1 MRDLEEIPQQAGRA
15 SWNARAVRGSGRVA
29 LEEAW
34 SLIGEI
40 AATDPVLR
48 EMNLGRDIDVAICP
62 SRQKSMAYAAALADG
77 ASAGTPRA
85 TAAAMKAVL
94 TLCDPRRPG
103 IIPDPKRYADVY
115 TLNLPARST
124 SATIRAATSASAD
137 WRAEMDA
144 RYLAAADRL
153 AELGIKRAAAG
164 MRRHLK
170 DPGAWERRP

>member
-1 MRDLEEIPQQAGRA
+1 MRDVEEIPRQPGRA
-15 SWNARAVRGSGRVA
+15 SWNARAVRGSGRIG

-48 EMNLGRDIDVAICP
+48 ELNLGRDLEVAICP
-62 SRQKSMAYAAALADG
+62 SRQRSLAYAAAIMDG
-77 ASAGTPRA
+77 ASAGTPRP
-85 TAAAMKAVL
+85 TAAALKAVL

-103 IIPDPKRYADVY
+103 IVPDPGRYSDVY
-115 TLNLPARST
+115 TLSLPARSP
-124 SATIRAATSASAD
+124 SATVRAAACASGD

-153 AELGIKRAAAG
+153 SGLGLRRAAAG
-164 MRRHLK
+164 MRRHAK
-170 DPGAWERRP
+170 DPGAWERRA